1 MISIEKQQDLF
12 IAISKK
18 LKKKIVVY
26 AIGGTAMMFFGL
38 KEATLDI
45 DLVFENE
52 KDRKEFKKAVQ
63 NIGYKEFNP
72 AFVYGER
79 INKPEMLKLD
89 DSRLDLFIDKII
101 HFVFS
106 KNMKERAKTI
116 HQFGDNLII
125 KIADPHDLIMMKC
138 ATDRIKDKDD
148 VKSILLNKTI
158 DFDIIIKE
166 AENQVKLGQKRAV
179 FDLGC
184 FLEDL
189 KKIINEKI
197 PQEILNKLFKI
208 VKKQA
213 EKKQKSE

>member
-12 IAISKK
+12 IAISKE

-101 HFVFS
+101 HFIFS

-189 KKIINEKI
+189 KKIMNEKI
-197 PQEILNKLFKI
+197 PQEVLNKLFKI

-213 EKKQKSE
+213 EQKVEDI